1 MNHDINRAAQSYIGM
16 IEDRPAAFCAVLHF
30 PHPKVDNFKM
40 VSRLVV
46 LPDYQG
52 IGLGLRMVNAVAE
65 KYRGAG
71 FRVFIVTSN
80 PALRSLFEKN
90 AGWILKRFG
99 RVPLIGK
106 GTHRVEIAFSKTS
119 STRRLTMSWEYIDKK
134 KAPSVEGAGGEA
146 C

>member
-30 PHPKVDNFKM
+30 PHPKIDNFKM

-52 IGLGLRMVNAVAE
+52 IGIGLRMVNAVAE
-65 KYRGAG
+65 KYRGDG
-71 FRVFIVTSN
+71 FRPFIVTSN
-80 PALRSLFEKN
+80 PALRSLFEKS

-99 RVPLIGK
+99 RMPLQGK
-106 GTHRVEIAFSKTS
+106 KSIACYAKTNS
-119 STRRLTMSWEYIDKK
+119 NRRLTMSWEYRGVKD
-134 KAPSVEGAGGEA
+134 AGYQSQ
-146 C
+146 